1 MDEIESKRETRV
13 DLDLDID
20 PGEANECIL
29 NLRF

>member
-1 MDEIESKRETRV
+1 MDEIESKWETRV

-20 PGEANECIL
+20 PREPNECIL